1 MIRDRRPLSAAQV
14 CTILL
19 VEDEILVRAMVAEEL
34 CEAGMRVIEAANAEE
49 AMQHLGAGHAVDVV
63 FTDIEMPGA
72 MNGLDLARRLR
83 VDFPQIKVL
92 ITSGRLSSDQ
102 AASIRPFF
110 PKPYDIA
117 DLLEYIRQAL
127 SGSEPA

>member
-1 MIRDRRPLSAAQV
+1 
-14 CTILL
+14 
-19 VEDEILVRAMVAEEL
+19 
-34 CEAGMRVIEAANAEE
+34 
-49 AMQHLGAGHAVDVV
+49 
-63 FTDIEMPGA
+63 

-117 DLLEYIRQAL
+117 DLLEYIGQAL
-127 SGSEPA
+127 SGSEPG